1 MYLNVVCT
9 CYYFTSVKS
18 PMAKGDLLYRDL
30 LYEGIS
36 SKDCNIV
43 AERERQKQEE
53 IDSALELN
61 FLYRKIC
68 HK

>member
-1 MYLNVVCT
+1 MKEFPQKIVI
-9 CYYFTSVKS
+9 
-18 PMAKGDLLYRDL
+18 LLQR
-30 LYEGIS
+30 E
-36 SKDCNIV
+36 KD
-43 AERERQKQEE
+43 RQKQEE